1 MFPQRREYVLDVRQ
15 VLLGQDK
22 QGAEGEKMKIKKI
35 GEFGLINRISRKI
48 KDKNVRTQI
57 GDDTAVIKIG
67 GKFILFTTDTLV
79 EDDHFS
85 LKWSSPLQ
93 IGKKA
98 MEINVSDMAAMG
110 GEPKYAL
117 VSLCLKRDER
127 VEWVDGLYRGIY
139 SVARKYGFEIVG
151 GNVTHGKQTVVD
163 VSMLGETKKPVLR
176 SRAKVNDLICVTGDL
191 GKSQA
196 GLELLKKFGK
206 KAKRFVYVRAHLEPK
221 ARLKESRVI
230 SKFANSIID
239 VSDGLASEVGHI
251 CELSNKGAVI
261 HRENIPIS
269 KQTRLAAELVKKDP
283 LDFAL
288 HGGEDFEL
296 VFTVS
301 KKKLEN
307 LRRELKV
314 SVVGKILPK
323 KEGIH
328 LLDNGRK
335 RKLGKGYNHFA

>member
-1 MFPQRREYVLDVRQ
+1 
-15 VLLGQDK
+15 
-22 QGAEGEKMKIKKI
+22 MKIQKI
-35 GEFGLINRISRKI
+35 GEFGLIKRISRKI

-67 GKFILFTTDTLV
+67 GKFVLFTTDTLV

-85 LKWSSPLQ
+85 LKWSSPFQ
-93 IGKKA
+93 IGRKA
-98 MEINVSDMAAMG
+98 MEINVSDIAAMG

-117 VSLCLKRDER
+117 LSLCLKRDER
-127 VEWVDGLYRGIY
+127 VEWVNGLYRGVY
-139 SVARKYGFEIVG
+139 SVARRYGFEIVG
-151 GNVTHGKQTVVD
+151 GNVTHGKQTVID
-163 VSMLGETKKPVLR
+163 VSMLGEAKKPVLR

-206 KAKRFVYVRAHLEPK
+206 KAKRFVISKSHLEPR
-221 ARLKESRVI
+221 ARLKESRII
-230 SKFANSIID
+230 SKFANSMID
-239 VSDGLASEVGHI
+239 VSDGLASEVKHI
-251 CELSNKGAVI
+251 CELSKKGAVI
-261 HRENIPIS
+261 YREKIPIS
-269 KQTRLAAELVKKDP
+269 KQTKLAADLVKKDT

-301 KKKLEN
+301 KKNLESLKN
-307 LRRELKV
+307 ELKF

-323 KEGIH
+323 KEGIY
-328 LLDNGRK
+328 LLDKGRK
-335 RKLGKGYNHFA
+335 KKLGRGYDHFA

>member
-1 MFPQRREYVLDVRQ
+1 
-15 VLLGQDK
+15 
-22 QGAEGEKMKIKKI
+22 MKIQKI
-35 GEFGLINRISRKI
+35 GEFGLIKRISRKI

-67 GKFILFTTDTLV
+67 GKFVLFTTDTLV

-85 LKWSSPLQ
+85 LKWSSPFQ
-93 IGKKA
+93 IGRKA
-98 MEINVSDMAAMG
+98 MEINVSDIAAMG

-117 VSLCLKRDER
+117 LSLCLKRDER
-127 VEWVDGLYRGIY
+127 VEWVDGLYRGVY
-139 SVARKYGFEIVG
+139 SVARRYGFEIVG
-151 GNVTHGKQTVVD
+151 GNVTHGKQTVID
-163 VSMLGETKKPVLR
+163 VSMLGEAKKPVLR

-206 KAKRFVYVRAHLEPK
+206 KAKRFVISKSHLEPR
-221 ARLKESRVI
+221 ARLKESRII
-230 SKFANSIID
+230 SKFANSMID
-239 VSDGLASEVGHI
+239 VSDGLASEVKHI
-251 CELSNKGAVI
+251 CELSKKGAVI
-261 HRENIPIS
+261 YREKIPIS
-269 KQTRLAAELVKKDP
+269 KQTKLAADLMKKDT

-301 KKKLEN
+301 KKNLESLKN
-307 LRRELKV
+307 ELKF

-323 KEGIH
+323 KEGIY
-328 LLDNGRK
+328 LLDKGRK
-335 RKLGKGYNHFA
+335 KKLGRGYDHFA

>member
-1 MFPQRREYVLDVRQ
+1 MKVR
-15 VLLGQDK
+15 
-22 QGAEGEKMKIKKI
+22 KI
-35 GEFGLINRISRKI
+35 GEFGLIKRISRRI

-67 GKFILFTTDTLV
+67 GKFVLFTTDTLV

-85 LKWSSPLQ
+85 PKWSSPFQ

-98 MEINVSDMAAMG
+98 MEINVSDIAAMG

-117 VSLCLKRDER
+117 ISLCLKKDER
-127 VEWVDGLYRGIY
+127 VEWVDKLYRGIY

-151 GNVTHGKQTVVD
+151 GNITHGKQTVID

-176 SRAKVNDLICVTGDL
+176 SGAKTNDLICVTGDL

-196 GLELLKKFGK
+196 GLELLSKFGR
-206 KAKRFVYVRAHLEPK
+206 KAKRFVISKSHLEPR
-221 ARLKESRVI
+221 ARLKESRII
-230 SKFANSIID
+230 SKFARSMID
-239 VSDGLASEVGHI
+239 VSDGLSSEVVHI
-251 CELSNKGAVI
+251 CKLSRKGAVI
-261 HRENIPIS
+261 HREKIPIS
-269 KQTRLAAELVKKDP
+269 KQTKLAAGLLKKDP
-283 LDFAL
+283 IDFAL

-301 KKKLEN
+301 RKNLDK
-307 LRRELKV
+307 LRRKLKF

-323 KEGIH
+323 REGIH
-328 LLDNGRK
+328 LLDKGRK
-335 RKLGKGYNHFA
+335 RKLGKGYDHFS

>member
-1 MFPQRREYVLDVRQ
+1 
-15 VLLGQDK
+15 
-22 QGAEGEKMKIKKI
+22 MKILKI
-35 GEFGLINRISRKI
+35 GEFGLIKRISRKI
-48 KDKNVRTQI
+48 KDKNVLTQI

-67 GKFILFTTDTLV
+67 GKFVLFTADTLV

-85 LKWSSPLQ
+85 LKWSSPFQ

-117 VSLCLKRDER
+117 ISLCLKRDER

-151 GNVTHGKQTVVD
+151 GNVTHGKQTVID
-163 VSMLGETKKPVLR
+163 VSMLGETRKPVLR

-196 GLELLKKFGK
+196 GLELLLKFGK
-206 KAKRFVYVRAHLEPK
+206 KAKRFVISKSHLEPK
-221 ARLKESRVI
+221 SRLKESRII
-230 SKFANSIID
+230 SKFAHSMID
-239 VSDGLASEVGHI
+239 VSDGLASEVSHI
-251 CELSNKGAVI
+251 CGLSRKGALI
-261 HRENIPIS
+261 NREKIPIS
-269 KQTRLAAELVKKDP
+269 KQTKLAAELVKKDP
-283 LDFAL
+283 VDFAL

-301 KKKLEN
+301 RKNLDK
-307 LRRELKV
+307 LRRKLKF

-323 KEGIH
+323 SDGIY
-328 LLDNGRK
+328 LLDKGRK
-335 RKLGKGYNHFA
+335 RKLGKGYDHFS

>member
-1 MFPQRREYVLDVRQ
+1 
-15 VLLGQDK
+15 
-22 QGAEGEKMKIKKI
+22 MKIQKI
-35 GEFGLINRISRKI
+35 GEFGLIKRISRKI

-67 GKFILFTTDTLV
+67 GKFVLFTTDTLV

-85 LKWSSPLQ
+85 LKWSSPFQ

-98 MEINVSDMAAMG
+98 MEINVSDIAAMG

-117 VSLCLKRDER
+117 LSLCLKRDER
-127 VEWVDGLYRGIY
+127 VEWVDELYRGIY
-139 SVARKYGFEIVG
+139 SVARRYGFEIVG
-151 GNVTHGKQTVVD
+151 GNVTHGKQTVID

-176 SRAKVNDLICVTGDL
+176 SKAKVNDLICVTGDL
-191 GKSQA
+191 GKSKA

-206 KAKRFVYVRAHLEPK
+206 RAKRFVISKSHLEPR
-221 ARLKESRVI
+221 ARLKESRII
-230 SKFANSIID
+230 SKFANSMID
-239 VSDGLASEVGHI
+239 VSDGLASEVKHI
-251 CELSNKGAVI
+251 CELSKKGAVI
-261 HRENIPIS
+261 YREKIPIS
-269 KQTRLAAELVKKDP
+269 KQTKLAADLVKKDT

-301 KKKLEN
+301 KKNLESLKN
-307 LRRELKV
+307 ELKF
-314 SVVGKILPK
+314 SVVGKILHK

-328 LLDNGRK
+328 LLDKGRK
-335 RKLGKGYNHFA
+335 KKLGKGYDHFT